1 MQLRPVSGHSMQP
14 GCAIFSPPNLR
25 LTPSVEKCQFVS
37 VNGGVTVRGL
47 RFRSRRTKALHTPIS
62 AHPGAAAPSKV
73 DIDMP
78 YKLRDSDKH
87 FYSSTGFVKLKDVF
101 DGDTLSHYAPAMS
114 LEVRQADKTPR
125 QLDPDYQQA
134 FTQVPHLPSQS
145 ISFASARSVC
155 CRVFT
160 SACAFTGAELTEAE
174 RYGCEVCDG
183 PEAGTHCC

>member
-1 MQLRPVSGHSMQP
+1 
-14 GCAIFSPPNLR
+14 
-25 LTPSVEKCQFVS
+25 
-37 VNGGVTVRGL
+37 
-47 RFRSRRTKALHTPIS
+47 
-62 AHPGAAAPSKV
+62 
-73 DIDMP
+73 
-78 YKLRDSDKH
+78 
-87 FYSSTGFVKLKDVF
+87 
-101 DGDTLSHYAPAMS
+101 MS

-183 PEAGTHCC
+183 TEAGTHCC

>member
-1 MQLRPVSGHSMQP
+1 MQLRLVSGHNMQP
-14 GCAIFSPPNLR
+14 GCAMFSPPNLR
-25 LTPSVEKCQFVS
+25 LTPAAEKCQLLS
-37 VNGGVTVRGL
+37 VKGGVTVRGL
-47 RFRSRRTKALHTPIS
+47 RSRRAKALHTLVS
-62 AHPGAAAPSKV
+62 AAAPSKV

-78 YKLRDSDKH
+78 YRLRDSDKH
-87 FYSSTGFVKLKDVF
+87 FFRSTGFVKLKNVF

-155 CRVFT
+155 CGVFT
-160 SACAFTGAELTEAE
+160 SVHAFTGAEFTEAE
-174 RYGCEVCDG
+174 RHGCEVCDG
-183 PEAGTHCC
+183 TEAGTHCC